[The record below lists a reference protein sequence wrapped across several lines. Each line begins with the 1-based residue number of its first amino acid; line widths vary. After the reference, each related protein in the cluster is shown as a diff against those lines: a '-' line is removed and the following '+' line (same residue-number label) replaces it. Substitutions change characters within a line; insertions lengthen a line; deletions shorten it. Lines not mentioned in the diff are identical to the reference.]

1 MDDNRFMRKLH
12 AYADDEQLYYSD
24 SDPVS
29 LDLSVQLHSYKAFC
43 SPEFSFIFL
52 YCSAMC
58 HFIAL
63 GIATNSI
70 ETMNKRT
77 LRVVFK
83 SREYSYEIEQQ
94 LNHSAI

>member
-1 MDDNRFMRKLH
+1 MRKLH

-24 SDPVS
+24 SDPVF
-29 LDLSVQLHSYKAFC
+29 LDLSVQLHLYKAFVL
-43 SPEFSFIFL
+43 PNFHLFF

-58 HFIAL
+58 HFVAL

-77 LRVVFK
+77 LRVGFK